1 MPIYE
6 RRCLGVDCG
15 DKFTHLC
22 KMDERTRP
30 VDCPTC
36 GHEFTKSV
44 MSATRTTFT
53 FADPSPFKGPKNYGK
68 GRRAKY
74 IKDEHGLTPD
84 GE

>member
-6 RRCLGVDCG
+6 RRCNECEKVVEVLRKVETRAYPFSCPSCG
-15 DKFTHLC
+15 AETH
-22 KMDERTRP
+22 P
-30 VDCPTC
+30 I
-36 GHEFTKSV
+36 

-53 FADPSPFKGPKNYGK
+53 YADTSPRKGPKNYGK

-74 IKDEHGLTPD
+74 IKDQHGLTPD